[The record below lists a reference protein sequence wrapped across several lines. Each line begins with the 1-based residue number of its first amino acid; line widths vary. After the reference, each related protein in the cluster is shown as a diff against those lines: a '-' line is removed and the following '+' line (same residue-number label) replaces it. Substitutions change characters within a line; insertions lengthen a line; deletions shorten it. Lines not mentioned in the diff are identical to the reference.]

1 MMKILVVLALIMIA
15 SVQTMIFW
23 DMKKQVQLR
32 LDERM
37 ITLEEDEEI

>member
-15 SVQTMIFW
+15 SVQTMIFY
-23 DMKKQVQLR
+23 DMKKQVQLK